1 MNTIMINQLKQVSAD
16 MKAIMNKAEENG
28 RIFTREDQELL
39 DQLSSERDELLS
51 NIIFHGHGTHHSN
64 FK

>member
-16 MKAIMNKAEENG
+16 MKAIMNKSNENG
-28 RIFTREDQELL
+28 RIISREDQDLL

-51 NIIFHGHGTHHSN
+51 SIIFHGEGTNHSN
-64 FK
+64 FM